1 LAFATYAVPPVFI
14 HATLHVEFKTA
25 KRGNPVTNNTSQVF
39 YLLALDELPAFNDT
53 NAKKT
58 KPTPMQPRERLYL
71 PVLSLRQ
78 FFNCEML
85 PASSERH

>member
-1 LAFATYAVPPVFI
+1 MAFATYAVPPVFI

-53 NAKKT
+53 NAKKNKT
-58 KPTPMQPRERLYL
+58 NTDAASRET
-71 PVLSLRQ
+71 LSAGAFAEAVFQL
-78 FFNCEML
+78 
-85 PASSERH
+85 